1 MDKINVVEQVKNNL
15 EDMASMPHVAAKALE
30 LLNEAEPS
38 SEDLGKVFQLD
49 MVLTGK
55 LLKIVNSAYYGFT
68 KRISTVPDA
77 ISILGYDNLRNLLIS
92 TIAFDVFSKTRKNV
106 LDNNGLWL
114 HSLAAGTFAQAI
126 AKELNLFKPEEYYIS
141 GLLHDVGKVILI
153 QTAPNDYKKVL
164 NLCKEKRISIFE
176 AEQELLGTDHAEI
189 GYIVALH
196 WKLPLMISSSIRFHH
211 DLSYVLPEDDDVLTM
226 SAVAQYSNFV
236 SNIQHMGDSANV
248 KISLLQK
255 ETRAKVNI
263 DAELKKKLI
272 DEVKEGIER
281 AKKFFEL

>member
-1 MDKINVVEQVKNNL
+1 MEKMNVIDRVKNSL
-15 EDMASMPHVAAKALE
+15 EELASMPHVAAKALE

-38 SEDLGKVFQLD
+38 SEDLGKVFQMD

-68 KRISTVPDA
+68 KRVATVPDA

-114 HSLAAGTFAQAI
+114 HSLACGTFAQSI
-126 AKELNLFKPEEYYIS
+126 AKELNFFKPEEYYIS

-153 QTAPNDYKKVL
+153 QTVPNDFKKVL

-196 WKLPLMISSSIRFHH
+196 WKLPLMIASSIRFHH
-211 DLSYVLPEDDDVLTM
+211 DLSYVPPEDEDILTM
-226 SAVAQYSNFV
+226 GSVVQYSNFV

-255 ETRAKVNI
+255 EVKSKVNI

-272 DEVKEGIER
+272 EEVKENIEK